1 MNSAK
6 LIFNEIDQS
15 FFIDSAQQGLAAVLV
30 RTKRGPFGHDGEII
44 SSWPDFESKYGGEV
58 STLDGPSLVQRAL
71 SAGAKLRIGKIGHY
85 TTISSAASLDAV
97 KGTLDEGGSAFAV
110 DGADEVFDLIL
121 KHPGADYNNLVVQIT
136 AASNGDADSFDL
148 LITHLLEAKYNK
160 RYQNIKVPGIP
171 TVEEST
177 YLKAVE
183 EQDLFFN
190 VVYKDLSAL
199 SGPIRPT
206 NGTWSVQDGSD
217 GTTPIDADYSGNSA
231 GKTGWFMFDDF
242 NDFNVI
248 SALDNYNSAV
258 MVSGGAYSKARED
271 HFNFH
276 YFADSVNTT
285 TALGSARVATNI
297 DSRYSVFFAGGLK
310 VSHPTLNGQLKD
322 LPAIGDIIGTAMK
335 SNTAFGPW
343 WSFAGLQRGVINN
356 ARGVINNFPT
366 TAKLDELAQKQINAV
381 IQTGGRIYIK
391 GNFTAQLATSRKSFV
406 SVVGL
411 FIYLKKS
418 LAPSLERYLEQ
429 PNDFKTF
436 REIYNEVQPFL
447 DGLVGGDARALNDYE
462 WKGDQFA
469 NQDSDL
475 KVNNRPDLDQGKYK
489 VQLWLKETVS
499 MQEFTMDIISAG
511 STVEFSAD
519 I

>member
-1 MNSAK
+1 
-6 LIFNEIDQS
+6 
-15 FFIDSAQQGLAAVLV
+15 
-30 RTKRGPFGHDGEII
+30 
-44 SSWPDFESKYGGEV
+44 
-58 STLDGPSLVQRAL
+58 
-71 SAGAKLRIGKIGHY
+71 
-85 TTISSAASLDAV
+85 
-97 KGTLDEGGSAFAV
+97 
-110 DGADEVFDLIL
+110 
-121 KHPGADYNNLVVQIT
+121 
-136 AASNGDADSFDL
+136 
-148 LITHLLEAKYNK
+148 
-160 RYQNIKVPGIP
+160 
-171 TVEEST
+171 
-177 YLKAVE
+177 
-183 EQDLFFN
+183 
-190 VVYKDLSAL
+190 
-199 SGPIRPT
+199 
-206 NGTWSVQDGSD
+206 
-217 GTTPIDADYSGNSA
+217 
-231 GKTGWFMFDDF
+231 
-242 NDFNVI
+242 
-248 SALDNYNSAV
+248 
-258 MVSGGAYSKARED
+258 
-271 HFNFH
+271 
-276 YFADSVNTT
+276 
-285 TALGSARVATNI
+285 LGSARVATNI